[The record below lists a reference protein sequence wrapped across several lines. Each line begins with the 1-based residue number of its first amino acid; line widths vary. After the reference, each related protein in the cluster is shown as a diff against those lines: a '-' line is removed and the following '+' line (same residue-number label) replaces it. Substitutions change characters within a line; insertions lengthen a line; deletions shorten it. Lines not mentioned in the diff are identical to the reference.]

1 MRVMLVLV
9 ILVAGM
15 LLACGGD
22 DDAEEARQDPYEVY
36 LASAPERPAD
46 WEGEWPLSREDAQ
59 ARALLGCGQRWAPG
73 TIDAALQAAYA
84 DLCG

>member
-1 MRVMLVLV
+1 MRVMLVLA

-22 DDAEEARQDPYEVY
+22 DDDAEEARQDPYEIY
-36 LASAPERPAD
+36 LANAPERPAD

-59 ARALLGCGQRWAPG
+59 ARALLGCGQQWAPG
-73 TIDAALQAAYA
+73 TIDAALQAAYR
-84 DLCG
+84 DLC